1 MFLHRLLNCH
11 FGNKRAALYAW
22 NPLVI
27 LTSSA
32 GGHFD
37 AWMVL
42 PLVVAWFSC
51 ERGRFMLSAF
61 LVGIS
66 IAFKWVTAPFLP
78 FLIVAFCDWRGWLR
92 SLVVRRS
99 ADGTN
104 KPRSC
109 SILGYSLTISGG
121 ASITYRFS
129 PHCCLRASTV

>member
-1 MFLHRLLNCH
+1 MFINRLLNRH

-22 NPLVI
+22 NPLVV
-27 LTSSA
+27 LTASA

-92 SLVVRRS
+92 SLGMRRGI
-99 ADGTN
+99 DGTN
-104 KPRSC
+104 KSRSWALLGNSLII
-109 SILGYSLTISGG
+109 SIGMLQ
-121 ASITYRFS
+121 
-129 PHCCLRASTV
+129 VMN